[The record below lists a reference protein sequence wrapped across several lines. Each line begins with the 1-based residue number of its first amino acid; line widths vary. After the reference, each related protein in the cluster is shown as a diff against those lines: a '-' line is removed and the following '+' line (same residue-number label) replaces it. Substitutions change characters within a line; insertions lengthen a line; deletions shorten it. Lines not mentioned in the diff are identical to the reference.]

1 MSRGKINKTVR
12 TKKAKSPKA
21 SKPLKNNKFTKS
33 ERLSRKSVVE
43 RLYAEGRSVAAFP
56 LRAVYL
62 PLEPEEGEPSASVLV
77 SVSKKR
83 FRHAVDRN
91 LVKRR
96 LREAYRLNKHPFV
109 EALQQKECRM
119 AVAILYLDKQHH
131 SFSHL
136 QARLKKL
143 LQSVIT
149 KEFGQ

>member
-1 MSRGKINKTVR
+1 ME
-12 TKKAKSPKA
+12 
-21 SKPLKNNKFTKS
+21 KNNKFTKS
-33 ERLSRKSVVE
+33 ERLSRKSLVE
-43 RLYAEGRSVAAFP
+43 RVYTEGRSVAAFP

-62 PLEPEEGEPSASVLV
+62 PLEPGEGEPSASILI

-96 LREAYRLNKHPFV
+96 LREAYRLNKHSFI

-131 SFSHL
+131 SCTHL
-136 QARLKKL
+136 QARLRKL
-143 LQSVIT
+143 LQSIIT

>member
-1 MSRGKINKTVR
+1 ME
-12 TKKAKSPKA
+12 
-21 SKPLKNNKFTKS
+21 KNNKFTKS
-33 ERLSRKSVVE
+33 ERLSRKAVID

-62 PLEPEEGEPSASVLV
+62 PLEPEEGEPTV
-77 SVSKKR
+77 SILIAVSKKR

-96 LREAYRLNKHPFV
+96 LREAYRLNKHPFA
-109 EALQQKECRM
+109 EALQQKGCRM

-131 SFSHL
+131 SFVHL

-143 LQSVIT
+143 MQTIIT
-149 KEFGQ
+149 KEFEQ

>member
-1 MSRGKINKTVR
+1 ME
-12 TKKAKSPKA
+12 
-21 SKPLKNNKFTKS
+21 KNNKFTKS

-119 AVAILYLDKQHH
+119 AVAILYLDKHHH

>member
-1 MSRGKINKTVR
+1 ME
-12 TKKAKSPKA
+12 
-21 SKPLKNNKFTKS
+21 KNNKFTKS

>member
-1 MSRGKINKTVR
+1 ME
-12 TKKAKSPKA
+12 
-21 SKPLKNNKFTKS
+21 KNNKFTKS

-91 LVKRR
+91 LAKRR